1 MTLKTARPLVVLL
14 ALALLGLAHAPPP
27 TDPLLRAVDLD
38 VGESRE
44 VRLSNGRSVAVKL
57 LDLDEVTDSVNGAV
71 REARVTVEVDGRRVE
86 LVSATYNLPVT
97 SGDVQ
102 LDCPITKGYLTRA
115 ASNPWALDKDVRI
128 RLWPADSPWI
138 RPGTFAYPARQ
149 RWFASLTQMA
159 NEPVYVD
166 GGDTPN
172 KENIYYH
179 YGLDVGGG
187 EGMVDVVAATD
198 GLVVSSG
205 NERLPGDEDAP
216 VTPRYDVVY
225 VRDERGWFYRYSHLK
240 TIEPE
245 VRPGESVR
253 MGQKIGLLGKEGG
266 SGGWSHLHFDIS
278 ARQPSGRYG
287 IQEGYAFLWQAYR
300 ERYQPR
306 VVAVARPHHL
316 VWSGETV
323 ELDGSKSQGAGLRF
337 EWTFTDGTTAEG
349 ARVRR
354 TYAEPGSYSEI
365 LEVTDAEGDV
375 DYDFSIVQVIDRD
388 HPDRLPPTIHAA
400 YAPTWNI
407 RPGYQVTFKVRTF
420 RTTEG
425 EETWDFGDGSPP
437 VTVRSDGN
445 VRPHAPLG
453 YAETDHRYEMPGTY
467 LVKVQRTDGYGQT
480 ATARLVV
487 RVE

>member
-1 MTLKTARPLVVLL
+1 MIAKTLRPLVLSLVV
-14 ALALLGLAHAPPP
+14 AVPGWAESPPP
-27 TDPLLRAVDLD
+27 TDPLLRVVDLN
-38 VGESRE
+38 VGEAQD
-44 VRLSNGRSVAVKL
+44 VRLSNGRSVTVRL
-57 LDLDEVTDSVNGAV
+57 LDLDESTDTVNGAV
-71 REARVTVEVDGRRVE
+71 REARVTVEVDGRSVE
-86 LVSATYNLPVT
+86 LVSATYNLPVA

-102 LDCPITKGYLTRA
+102 LDCPITKGYLTRTD
-115 ASNPWALDKDVRI
+115 SNPWALDKDARI
-128 RLWPADSPWI
+128 RLWPGSTPWI
-138 RPGTFAYPARQ
+138 RPGTFTYPARQ

-166 GGDTPN
+166 GGDTPDR
-172 KENIYYH
+172 ESIYYH
-179 YGLDVGGG
+179 DGLDIGGG
-187 EGMVDVVAATD
+187 EGMVDVLAATD

-205 NERLPGDEDAP
+205 NERLSGYDETP
-216 VTPRYDVVY
+216 VRPRYDVVY

-245 VRPGESVR
+245 VRPGQTVR

-266 SGGWSHLHFDIS
+266 SGGWTHLHFGIS
-278 ARQPSGRYG
+278 ARQPSGRFG
-287 IQEGYAFLWQAYR
+287 TQEGYAFLWQAYR
-300 ERYQPR
+300 ERHQPK

-316 VWSGETV
+316 IWSGETV
-323 ELDGSKSQGAGLRF
+323 ELDGSKSHGSGLRF

-349 ARVRR
+349 PRVQR

-365 LEVTDAEGDV
+365 LAVTDAKGNI
-375 DYDFSIVQVIDRD
+375 DYDFGVVQVIDRE
-388 HPDRLPPTIHAA
+388 HPDRLPPTIHAT

-407 RPGYQVTFKVRTF
+407 RPGYQVTFRVRTF

-425 EETWDFGDGSPP
+425 QETWDFGDGSLP

-445 VRPHAPLG
+445 VRPHDPLG
-453 YAETDHRYEMPGTY
+453 YAETDHRYEEPGTY
-467 LVKVQRTDGYGQT
+467 LVKVQRTDGHGQT